1 MTAMNDENEH
11 TSSEEIGD
19 LVDSVKHLGERARLL
34 AVNLAVVAAKIK
46 KQGSHTTRLNED
58 ILDLVS
64 RITRVSQ
71 DVTDSVK
78 AMESGSNASSSETLG
93 TFSGAATWKQ
103 VGVPDEHALERLTR
117 SLNET
122 LELSRH
128 VFRWVRDHSK
138 DTGTPQLGNESSG
151 SIWGD
156 EGERKSKT

>member
-1 MTAMNDENEH
+1 MTSMNDENEH
-11 TSSEEIGD
+11 TSSEEVGN
-19 LVDSVKHLGERARLL
+19 LVDSVKNLGERARLL

-46 KQGSHTTRLNED
+46 KQGTHTTRLNED

-71 DVTDSVK
+71 EVSDSVK
-78 AMESGSNASSSETLG
+78 AMESGAQATSSENRG
-93 TFSGAATWKQ
+93 SFSGAATWQQ
-103 VGVPDEHALERLTR
+103 VGVPDEHALECLTR

-138 DTGTPQLGNESSG
+138 TTETPQLGHESSG

-156 EGERKSKT
+156 EGEKKSKT